1 MASADP
7 VRLYVRR
14 ILQPYIDNALKK
26 EASKSLPKPAIGTVF
41 IIEDANESVIY
52 TRAGYLKLNAPTKIY
67 YQTLQDW
74 CNSVGANEEDIKI
87 GE

>member
-1 MASADP
+1 MTSADP

-26 EASKSLPKPAIGTVF
+26 EATKPLPKPAIGTVF
-41 IIEDANESVIY
+41 AVKDSSESVIY
-52 TRAGYLKLNAPTKIY
+52 TRAGYLKLNAPTKVY
-67 YQTLQDW
+67 YQSLQEW
-74 CNSVGANEEDIKI
+74 CKSISANEEDIHI